1 MEAKLIG
8 KWTFIVGAIIAI
20 ITGIGAGLNQGWA
33 DNVWVAALLVLA
45 GLIVGVVNITATE
58 VEGFLIAAMAIL
70 IANTANLTA
79 LIPGVESIGAILA
92 GIVAKA
98 LLLIAPAAL
107 IVALR
112 ASYGFVAEQ

>member
-1 MEAKLIG
+1 MAAKTVG
-8 KWTFIVGAIIAI
+8 KWTFIVGAVIAI
-20 ITGIGAGLNQGWA
+20 IAGIGAGLNQGWA
-33 DNVWVAALLVLA
+33 NHAWLTAILVLA

-58 VEGFLIAAMAIL
+58 VEGFLIAAIAIL

-79 LIPGVESIGAILA
+79 LIPGVLSIGAILA
-92 GIVAKA
+92 GIVAKV
-98 LLLIAPAAL
+98 LILIAPAAL